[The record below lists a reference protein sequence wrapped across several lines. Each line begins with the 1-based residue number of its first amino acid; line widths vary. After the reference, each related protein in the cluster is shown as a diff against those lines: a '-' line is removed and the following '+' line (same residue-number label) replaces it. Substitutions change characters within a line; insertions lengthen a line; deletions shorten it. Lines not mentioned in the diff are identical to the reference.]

1 MSEGFYNVLHV
12 LYIQLCKCDMTE
24 YNNVTIIHSDVENKD
39 YNEGN
44 R

>member
-1 MSEGFYNVLHV
+1 MFCIV

-24 YNNVTIIHSDVENKD
+24 YKNVTIIHSDVDNKD